1 MQNEINRGNLV
12 ISTSRWIIWILTVSV
27 IFSSILAGKTLAATV
42 VPSSPSSFDCKAQPY
57 YKHRKDGKPG
67 REVTLTFKGSKLYG
81 KATIR
86 VEYNS
91 KTEETVVNEPS
102 GVDQLSV
109 LLPAGAG
116 VENECQVRISVITP
130 KNELY
135 RSIIVPAKRQWTVYI
150 YPHSHVDIGY
160 TNTQDFVRKLHIKDM
175 EVGIE
180 LAKKTQNYPE
190 GSRFVWNPEA
200 LWVTDNYLKVATPE
214 QKKDFIDAVRK
225 GWVCLD
231 GDYDNSNTS
240 ACSDEELLNL
250 FHTSHRIQNLTGVPI
265 TTMVQTDVPGASWGI
280 SQAAFQNGIHGF
292 IGFPN
297 LGTVRKPWEN
307 NPFYWVSPDG
317 KSKILFLQAF
327 PYGFGYNI
335 KGSKIGLGKVQGQI
349 PGIDRISTND
359 PTANF
364 LDPLIFDET
373 AKLEK
378 ANSPYDIF
386 VTPWSL
392 ADNSFIDTDL
402 PDAVRLW
409 NEKYAY
415 PKLIIAGAKRI
426 INDFESKYGSIIP
439 EIKGDYTEYWTDGLG
454 SDARRV
460 GMNRRATENLVQME
474 TAWSMLDNKTPSPR
488 NEINESWRYCL
499 LGAEHTWGYQDP
511 AAPLAKKIEQT
522 KASYFEDAFKTS
534 NELLAKTFEPIEKTG
549 SNKIAVFNTLSWD
562 RDGLITL
569 TKDQSK
575 LGDRVVDEKG
585 KAVLSQR
592 LSTGELVFWAK
603 DIPALGSKLY
613 TVEKGNAKKSKG
625 VRIKGNTISNG
636 IFSVTVDPKTGNISS
651 LTDPK
656 TGHEYVDKRSKYGVN
671 SYLYLLGKDSADKT
685 STPYDII
692 LKVKEKGPLVTSIL
706 VESKAAGCNWLTREV
721 RVVLNQPWVDLTNSF
736 DKISTRVKEGIHFG
750 FAFNVPDGTTRM
762 DIPWGIMIPE
772 FDQLPGGNRNW
783 LTYQHW
789 VDISNDDAG
798 VTWASIE
805 TPLIELGGLTAN
817 LRGGAHGRMNW
828 YKTLPKTQTMFSWA
842 LNNHWGTNFP
852 LEQGGLI
859 DLHYGI
865 LPHKAYDAVVAQRF
879 GMEENRPLI
888 AVPVAEKP
896 VTNSWV
902 RINNPKV
909 FISILKQ
916 SDDGKGMI
924 LRLRSVS
931 DKPEKVGLNWTNGMP
946 GKLYN
951 CLADEKPIHEIKD
964 DQTILPF
971 GTISYY
977 FEK

>member
-1 MQNEINRGNLV
+1 MQNEINKGSSNINV
-12 ISTSRWIIWILTVSV
+12 PRWMIWILSISI
-27 IFSSILAGKTLAATV
+27 IFSFVLTDSALAATGGS
-42 VPSSPSSFDCKAQPY
+42 SSPSSFDCKIRPY

-67 REVTLTFKGSKLYG
+67 REITLIFKGSKLYG
-81 KATIR
+81 KATIK
-86 VEYNS
+86 VACNS
-91 KTEETVVNEPS
+91 ITEETDVNEPS
-102 GVDQLSV
+102 GVDSLSV

-116 VENECQVRISVITP
+116 VDNECQVRISVITP
-130 KNELY
+130 ENELY
-135 RSIIVPAKRQWTVYI
+135 RSVIVSPKRQWTVYI

-200 LWVTDNYLKVATPE
+200 LWVTDNYLQSATPE
-214 QKKDFIDAVRK
+214 QKKNFIEAVRK

-250 FHTSHRIQNLTGVPI
+250 FHFSHKIQNITGVPI

-307 NPFYWVSPDG
+307 NPFYWVAPDG

-335 KGSKIGLGKVQGQI
+335 KGSKIGLGRVQGQI
-349 PGIDRISTND
+349 PGIDRISTDD
-359 PTANF
+359 PTKNF

-373 AKLEK
+373 AKLEQ

-402 PDAVRLW
+402 PEAVRLW

-426 INDFESKYGSIIP
+426 INDFENRYGSIIP
-439 EIKGDYTEYWTDGLG
+439 QIKGDYTEYWTDGLG

-474 TAWSMLDNKTPSPR
+474 TAWSMLDYKKASPR
-488 NEINESWRYCL
+488 SQINDSWKYCL
-499 LGAEHTWGYQDP
+499 LGAEHTWGYQNP
-511 AAPLAKKIEQT
+511 AAPLAKQIEQT

-534 NELLAKTFEPIEKTG
+534 NALLAKTFEPIESPG

-569 TKDQSK
+569 SREQSK
-575 LGDRVVDEKG
+575 TGDRVVDEKG
-585 KAVLSQR
+585 RVVLSQR
-592 LSTGELVFWAK
+592 LSTGELVFLAK
-603 DIPALGSKLY
+603 DIPALGSRMY
-613 TVEKGNAKKSKG
+613 TVEKGSAKKRKG
-625 VRIKGNTISNG
+625 VKIKGNTISNG
-636 IFSVTVDPKTGNISS
+636 LFSVTVDPQTGNISS
-651 LTDPK
+651 LVDLK
-656 TGHEYVDKRSKYGVN
+656 TGHEFVDKKSGYGVN
-671 SYLYLLGKDSADKT
+671 SYLYLLGKDSTDKT
-685 STPYDII
+685 STPYDIE

-706 VESKAAGCNWLTREV
+706 VKSKAAGCNWLTREV
-721 RVVLNQPWVDLTNSF
+721 KVVFDQPWVDLTNSF

-789 VDISNDDAG
+789 VDISNADAG
-798 VTWASIE
+798 VTWTSIE
-805 TPLIELGGLTAN
+805 TPLIELGSLTAN
-817 LRGGAHGRMNW
+817 LRGGAHGSMNW
-828 YKTLPKTQTMFSWA
+828 YKTLPKTQTLFSWA

-865 LPHKAYDAVVAQRF
+865 LPHKAYDAIVAQRF

-888 AVPVAEKP
+888 AVPVAGKP

-902 RINNPKV
+902 NISNPKV

-916 SDDGKGMI
+916 SDDGKGMV

-931 DKPEKVGLNWTNGMP
+931 DKPEKVGLKWTNGVP
-946 GKLYN
+946 RKVYA
-951 CLADEKPIHEIKD
+951 CLANEKLIREINE